1 MAPFHAP
8 KEIEFKTPLLDHE
21 QIIHKDFLFSEQHN
35 LHLRLYKPKSNPSST
50 KKLPILYHLHG
61 GGFCFGSLTYP
72 HHQNICVRLGNE
84 LQALVIEPDHRLAP
98 EDRLTAALDDAT
110 SALKWL
116 QDKAMHDGDDG
127 NMGTWLDGVDFDRVF
142 VLGYSSGGNLGHH
155 LAVRFGGSGAA
166 ELALVRVRGYVLLSP
181 FFGGLKKTRCEEER
195 PFEGFW
201 NLEMYDSP
209 SLAEV
214 ALDPILVIV
223 GADEILRDRVKDYS
237 TKLEELGKNIEYLEL
252 EGEQHG
258 YFTDRPTSATAARV
272 IETIKFFMS
281 DKFWRLSVPIGAT
294 QDHPMVNPFG
304 PSSPSLAEVALDP
317 ILVIVR
323 ADEILRDRVKDY
335 STKLEEL
342 GKNIEYLELEGEQHG
357 YFTDRPTSA
366 TADRVIETVKFFMSD
381 K

>member
-1 MAPFHAP
+1 MGSDDRHVVEDCFGHLILYSDGSISRT

-72 HHQNICVRLGNE
+72 HHQNICVRLANE

-98 EDRLTAALDDAT
+98 EDRLPAALDDAT

-116 QDKAMHDGDDG
+116 QDKAMHGGDDG

-142 VLGYSSGGNLGHH
+142 VLGYSSGGNLAHH
-155 LAVRFGGSGAA
+155 LAVRFGGGGAT
-166 ELALVRVRGYVLLSP
+166 ELAPVRVRGYVLLSP
-181 FFGGLKKTRCEEER
+181 FFGGLKRTRCEEER

-201 NLEMYDSP
+201 NLEMYDRFWRLSVPIGATQDHPMVNPFGPSSP

-237 TKLEELGKNIEYLEL
+237 TKLEELGKNIQYLEL

-258 YFTDRPTSATAARV
+258 YFTDRPTSATTARV

-281 DKFWRLSVPIGAT
+281 DK
-294 QDHPMVNPFG
+294 
-304 PSSPSLAEVALDP
+304 
-317 ILVIVR
+317 
-323 ADEILRDRVKDY
+323 
-335 STKLEEL
+335 
-342 GKNIEYLELEGEQHG
+342 
-357 YFTDRPTSA
+357 
-366 TADRVIETVKFFMSD
+366 
-381 K
+381 